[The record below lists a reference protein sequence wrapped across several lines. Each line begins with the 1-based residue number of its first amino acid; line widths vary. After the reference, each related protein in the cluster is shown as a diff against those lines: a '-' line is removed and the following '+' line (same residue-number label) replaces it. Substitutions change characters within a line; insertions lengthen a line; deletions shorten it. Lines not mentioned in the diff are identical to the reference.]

1 MTIIMT
7 IMKNQKIRLNRF
19 FYVIILA
26 CLYCLI
32 SACGFHLRSTQHSSL
47 PKIKEVVLQPYDPYN
62 EFYQTLRENL
72 KRAGVDVLLPQA
84 NLACPTL
91 TVTKGELSQF
101 SLAYSLQGQ
110 TRRERLLLS
119 LSYTLSLPATA
130 GRMNQNFNQK
140 MLSDRDRQVNPNQ
153 DLADQYEKTL
163 LEKEMQLELVMQL
176 IQQLGFLPLTE
187 SHQCVSIS
195 TNSKL

>member
-1 MTIIMT
+1 MTNLKIQKT
-7 IMKNQKIRLNRF
+7 QKIWLSRF

-32 SACGFHLRSTQHSSL
+32 SACGFHLRGTQHSSL
-47 PKIKEVVLQPYDPYN
+47 PKIKEVVLQPYEPYN

-72 KRAGVDVLLPQA
+72 KRAGVDVLLPQT

-91 TVTKGELSQF
+91 NVAKSELSNF
-101 SLAYSLQGQ
+101 TLAYSLQGQ

-119 LSYTLSLPATA
+119 LSYTLNLPATS
-130 GRMNQNFNQK
+130 GRINQNFNQK
-140 MLSDRDRQVNPNQ
+140 MISDRDRQLNPNQ
-153 DLADQYEKTL
+153 DLADQYERAL

-176 IQQLGFLPLTE
+176 IQQLSFLPLTE
-187 SHQCVSIS
+187 SYQCVSIS
-195 TNSKL
+195 TNSKP